1 MSDSRVGLPEAI
13 NPESL
18 GFPKGYSHGMLGP
31 RGGRSL
37 FVAGQIGVDPKSGEP
52 AGFIEQFQQALANV
66 VTVVEAAGGTNEHVA
81 SLTIYVLDK
90 NQYLNALREVGTAY
104 RAVMGRH
111 FPATALLEVA
121 GLVDHGAQVEIQAI
135 AVLP

>member
-1 MSDSRVGLPEAI
+1 MSESRPGLPEAI

-18 GFPKGYSHGMLGP
+18 DSPSGYSHGMLGP

-52 AGFIEQFQQALANV
+52 GEFIEQFQQALANV
-66 VTVVEAAGGTNEHVA
+66 ATVVTAAGGTPEHVT

-90 NQYLNALREVGTAY
+90 RQYLDALPAVGKAY

-111 FPATALLEVA
+111 FPAMALLEVA
-121 GLVDHGAQVEIQAI
+121 GLVDHGAVVEIQAI